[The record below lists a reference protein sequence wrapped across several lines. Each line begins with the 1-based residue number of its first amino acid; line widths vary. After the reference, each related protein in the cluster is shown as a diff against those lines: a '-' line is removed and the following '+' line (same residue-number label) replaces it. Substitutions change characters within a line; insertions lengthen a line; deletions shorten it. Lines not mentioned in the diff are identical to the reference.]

1 MEYVRKLSNNN
12 RICYG
17 TVRNVTAEVKE
28 DRHTFKFVLR
38 GQQDYMVDKRKLSL
52 YPDCFLFF
60 PQGTCY
66 KSVVD
71 SFDSVDLFSVSVS
84 ADLRDS
90 FHSFYPLTDDMRVNV
105 LRLYQQI
112 LEGESDELLINKC
125 IDQCLHNYYQIRQ
138 REINGRIERLGAL
151 RASTRQELFRRLVLA
166 KEFISNNYDRKFNLK
181 DVAEFS
187 CLSVN
192 HLLRTF
198 KEAYGVS
205 PNQFLSRTRLD
216 RAKYFLEK
224 SDYSVA
230 YISMLVGFDS
240 ISSFIRLFRTAFD
253 ITPMKYKRGF
263 MEETGM
269 YSNGNP

>member
-12 RICYG
+12 KICYG
-17 TVRNVTAEVKE
+17 TVRNATAEVKE

-38 GQQDYMVDKRKLSL
+38 GQQDYLVGKRKLSL
-52 YPDCFLFF
+52 YPDCFLFL
-60 PQGTCY
+60 PEGTSY

-71 SFDSVDLFSVSVS
+71 SFDTVDLFSVSVS
-84 ADLRDS
+84 ADMMDS
-90 FHSFYPLTDDMRVNV
+90 FHSFYPLTDDMRANV
-105 LRLYQQI
+105 LRLYQQMV
-112 LEGESDELLINKC
+112 EGESDELLINKY
-125 IDQCLHNYYQIRQ
+125 IDQCLQNYYKIRQ
-138 REINGRIERLGAL
+138 REINERIERLGAL
-151 RASTRQELFRRLVLA
+151 RASTREELFRRLVLA

-181 DVAEFS
+181 DVAKFS

-198 KEAYGVS
+198 KEAYGLS
-205 PNQFLSRTRLD
+205 PNKFLSRTRLD

-240 ISSFIRLFRTAFD
+240 ISSFIRLFKSVFNT
-253 ITPMKYKRGF
+253 TPMKYKRGF
-263 MEETGM
+263 IDRK
-269 YSNGNP
+269 PC